1 MDTISFPVKFEAT
14 GLKMLRSGST
24 GYYSQLLS
32 FAILTEPNRHPLTPD
47 FGIFDPA
54 FRLVDKGLFVTQ
66 AARYVPEVVITKVD
80 VELSET
86 EELAVHVGF
95 EERK

>member
-1 MDTISFPVKFEAT
+1 
-14 GLKMLRSGST
+14 MLTDGT
-24 GYYSQLLS
+24 TDYYSQLLS

-54 FRLVDKGLFVTQ
+54 FRRVDKGLFITQ

-80 VELSET
+80 VELSAT
-86 EELAVHVGF
+86 EELAIQVGF
-95 EERK
+95 EER